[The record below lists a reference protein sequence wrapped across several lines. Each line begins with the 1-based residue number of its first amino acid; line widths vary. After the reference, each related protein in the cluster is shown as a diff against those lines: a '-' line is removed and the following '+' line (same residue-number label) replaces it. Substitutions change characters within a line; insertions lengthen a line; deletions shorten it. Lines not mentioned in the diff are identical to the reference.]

1 MYEFNGFGLRLQK
14 LRKAK
19 GLTQEDLADR
29 VGVTGQAVSKWE
41 NDQSYPD
48 ITIIPTLAEI
58 LGTDINQLFGK
69 VTPAVQFSYPDTF
82 EGLPLVHSTTTV
94 ACYSNKKVASKDDTG
109 VKFEDGSTAE
119 LSNRL
124 ATNAGSGEI
133 HFISGEDVGI
143 MQQSNVNGYTETE
156 KYFEFDPTV
165 QGSDSDS
172 MDITVL
178 FNECYI
184 KRSPDNRTRV
194 RATGDPMFIHLLQAK
209 LADRKLTVEFLQQ
222 DNNNFKGRYQDNKV
236 TVEVPYNQ
244 GKHANFCVNGSGL
257 LTSEIER
264 FETGNILVNGS
275 CDIDV
280 LNFDTCNVMVN
291 GSGDISAKDSAKLN
305 ISINGSGDVTFN
317 NADEAWVSLNGSG
330 DVSLGAASAIN
341 VSINGSGDV
350 SVDEKTGD
358 GNISIKMGG
367 SGDISIGNGSCDKF
381 HVDIAGSGDVDAAG
395 ITARIANITL
405 HDSGSV
411 TLGCVTE
418 SSTEQI
424 KKKGKIK
431 ILKRVPMQ

>member
-14 LRKAK
+14 LRKTK

-69 VTPAVQFSYPDTF
+69 VVPTVQFSYPDTF
-82 EGLPLVHSTTTV
+82 EGLSLVHSTTTV
-94 ACYSNKKVASKDDTG
+94 ACYSNKKVSSKDDTG

-124 ATNAGSGEI
+124 ATNVGLGEI
-133 HFISGEDVGI
+133 RFILGEDVYT
-143 MQQSNVNGYTETE
+143 QDNAAGYTETE

-165 QGSDSDS
+165 QGIDSDS

-209 LADRKLTVEFLQQ
+209 LTDRKLTVEFLQQ
-222 DNNNFKGRYQDNKV
+222 DNNSFRGRYQDNKV
-236 TVEVPYNQ
+236 TVEVPYSQ

-257 LTSEIER
+257 LTSEIEH
-264 FETGNILVNGS
+264 FEAGNISINGS
-275 CDIDV
+275 GSMEV
-280 LNFDTCNVMVN
+280 LNFDTCNVAVN
-291 GSGDISAKDSAKLN
+291 GSGDISAKDAAKLN
-305 ISINGSGDVTFN
+305 ISINGSGDVAFSN
-317 NADEAWVSLNGSG
+317 VDEALLNINGSG
-330 DVSLGAASAIN
+330 DVSLGAASTLN
-341 VSINGSGDV
+341 VGINGSGDV

-358 GNISIKMGG
+358 GNISIKIGG
-367 SGDISIGNGSCDKF
+367 SGDVSIGSGSCDKF
-381 HVDIAGSGDVDAAG
+381 HADIAGSGDVDAVG

-431 ILKRVPMQ
+431 ILKRASMQ